1 MESNEK
7 HNFKEVIDAFLTDRK
22 AEYFIDYIKNNHFED
37 DELSGLKLFLENN
50 AYDLKLLKD
59 FFLPP
64 AIHVIPPTCG
74 SCFKSIKIAASVL
87 LLISLTILANYYYTS
102 KNNIDNYW
110 VQDEGFKVLMGG
122 ENQAI
127 SLLNGMSYYVS
138 ENYEESLR
146 VFSTV
151 PKNDTASFY
160 IGLCFLKLNEV
171 DSALKHLKR
180 LPASSVYKNKSTYYL
195 ALSYLA
201 NNEKDTAIALLK
213 TCHFENKEM
222 EAKRTMLLLEHA
234 NK

>member
-7 HNFKEVIDAFLTDRK
+7 HNFKEIIDAFLTDK
-22 AEYFIDYIKNNHFED
+22 KTEYFIDYIKNNEFED

-50 AYDLKLLKD
+50 AYNLKLLKD

-64 AIHVIPPTCG
+64 AIQVIPPTSG

-87 LLISLTILANYYYTS
+87 LLISLVLIAKYYFGN
-102 KNNIDNYW
+102 KNKIDNYW

-122 ENQAI
+122 ENKAI

-146 VFSTV
+146 SFSTV

-160 IGLCFLKLNEV
+160 ISLCFLKLNEV
-171 DSALKHLKR
+171 DSALKHLKE
-180 LPASSVYKNKSTYYL
+180 LPASSVYKNKSYYYL
-195 ALSYLA
+195 GVSYLA
-201 NNEKDTAIALLK
+201 HNEKDKAIALFK

-222 EAKRTMLLLEHA
+222 EAKRNVLLQEYE